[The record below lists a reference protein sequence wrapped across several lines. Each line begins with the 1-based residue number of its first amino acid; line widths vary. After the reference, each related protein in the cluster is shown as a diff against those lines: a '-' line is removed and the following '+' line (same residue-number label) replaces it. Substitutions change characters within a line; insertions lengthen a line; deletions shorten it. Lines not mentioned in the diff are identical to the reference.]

1 MRTDLSSKLKSSL
14 PELLQIER
22 IYYYKATINHS
33 CFVLKLTSGAIK
45 FLILLRKTHQNH
57 AVLDENKRIWD
68 LRELREFW
76 PLLPLAY
83 QIYLWCLQV
92 ANKGHFPAVLAINCA
107 WFSPVSLV
115 SVLVSSFWPHDLSS
129 HDGENKAFGA
139 LLLLRSNEDSLWCLT
154 DGFWVGLFLISQGEL
169 LWTKVSTGL
178 QVIPPGSVLTIPYP
192 EDIINHVNMKACHG
206 WNHSC

>member
-1 MRTDLSSKLKSSL
+1 M
-14 PELLQIER
+14 
-22 IYYYKATINHS
+22 NN
-33 CFVLKLTSGAIK
+33 LKLLSKCCHKAWWPLK
-45 FLILLRKTHQNH
+45 NRMSMRFYLILTL
-57 AVLDENKRIWD
+57 
-68 LRELREFW
+68 F
-76 PLLPLAY
+76 PLAY

-178 QVIPPGSVLTIPYP
+178 QVIPPVSVLSIAHMIRDCNDAEKGLCKNTAPFSLLPAMAETQY
-192 EDIINHVNMKACHG
+192 IIISRSITPVARLFDLLERI
-206 WNHSC
+206 

>member
-1 MRTDLSSKLKSSL
+1 M
-14 PELLQIER
+14 
-22 IYYYKATINHS
+22 YGINHLLVTKS
-33 CFVLKLTSGAIK
+33 ARKHKSFRALASHMVL
-45 FLILLRKTHQNH
+45 F
-57 AVLDENKRIWD
+57 
-68 LRELREFW
+68 
-76 PLLPLAY
+76 PLAY

-178 QVIPPGSVLTIPYP
+178 QVIPPVSVLSIAHTIKNCNDA
-192 EDIINHVNMKACHG
+192 EKGLCKK
-206 WNHSC
+206 HSAKNTAPFYYYLLWRRRST

>member
-1 MRTDLSSKLKSSL
+1 MRL
-14 PELLQIER
+14 
-22 IYYYKATINHS
+22 
-33 CFVLKLTSGAIK
+33 F
-45 FLILLRKTHQNH
+45 
-57 AVLDENKRIWD
+57 
-68 LRELREFW
+68 
-76 PLLPLAY
+76 PLAY

-178 QVIPPGSVLTIPYP
+178 QVIPPVSVLSIAHMIRNCNDAEKGLCKNTAPF
-192 EDIINHVNMKACHG
+192 IITCHG
-206 WNHSC
+206 GDAVHNHIQVYYTGRTALWPSGKDLICWCETIHCSCIRLRISDTDSEHHPC